1 MQRGK
6 MLENTSDARQKM
18 FKTFLKFMAV
28 GILNGIIYFSLMYL
42 FTSVIGLWYMV
53 SALISVVIQTLITYS
68 LHRIWTWKSKKAE
81 IKSAI
86 NIYRFAKY
94 IIVGLGGLLLGLGLL
109 YMITEVWH
117 IHYMISVFISSCIL
131 LVLNFGANYLWTWG
145 NNETKELKWVINL
158 VERMGF
164 LPIIKRLGVQI

>member
-1 MQRGK
+1 MWG
-6 MLENTSDARQKM
+6 
-18 FKTFLKFMAV
+18 TFLKFMLV
-28 GILNGIIYFSLMYL
+28 GTLNGIIYFSLMYL
-42 FTSVIGLWYMV
+42 LTSVIGVWYML
-53 SALISVVIQTLITYS
+53 SAVISVVIQTLITYS
-68 LHRIWTWKSKKAE
+68 LHRIWTWKSKKTE

-117 IHYMISVFISSCIL
+117 VHYMISVFISSFVL
-131 LVLNFGANYLWTWG
+131 LVLNFIANYLWTWG